1 MKKIVFLTLFA
12 ALAGCMSGGEGTS
25 TRVEGRKATTE
36 RDGNMVTG
44 TVGPAWTEEE
54 LRNNAFGV
62 VCGRPNER
70 ILKID
75 VARTADGGSAPPHTH
90 FNCKRKGGGGVRPAA
105 SHLSKLTRLNR
116 STSPC
121 ACAHA
126 GQGTA
131 CAGAPRWA

>member
-1 MKKIVFLTLFA
+1 MKKIVFLALFA

-25 TRVEGRKATTE
+25 NRVEGSKATTK

-44 TVGPAWTEEE
+44 TAGPAWTEEE

-75 VARTADGGSAPPHTH
+75 LARTADGGSTFSAE
-90 FNCKRKGGGGVRPAA
+90 C
-105 SHLSKLTRLNR
+105 S
-116 STSPC
+116 
-121 ACAHA
+121 
-126 GQGTA
+126 
-131 CAGAPRWA
+131 GA